1 MQPVAWSV
9 GIRSKLVVID
19 YSLKNQVDMVS
30 VESTVQVLSP
40 SGILDSTKAEAIR
53 TQVDSAL
60 ADGTK
65 TLLMDLKDTTFV
77 DSSGLGI
84 LVSVLKRVRTNRC
97 EMYVCAINPQ
107 VKMLFELTSMDRV
120 FTIFENR
127 EAFEASR

>member
-1 MQPVAWSV
+1 VAWSV